1 MTKNLTYDEARIFC
15 LGVQNNKEI
24 PGWKTL
30 NKYNDLSNNPAF
42 TFKVYEKNNQVVL
55 ALSGTNIFSGND
67 WYNGLKTITNN
78 VPSQY
83 EEAQKVYDEV
93 ERDYGKE
100 NIKLTGYSLGATLA
114 NMISCKTGTPSTAI
128 APPGGYFITQKDKN
142 TFSYGDSNI
151 VTYGRKNDIFFGH
164 QLNDQLGKIYLLPNI
179 KGTGI
184 DQHYLH
190 NFQAGDAKYAQEYKK
205 PDIIPTFK
213 QEIMT
218 NAQNSMQGTADA
230 FERNMQNLTNSL
242 KNNFSTQGQN
252 LQQMINNAQDYVQ
265 NMQPI
270 LNNFS
275 SHENKPYINMDVPTT
290 LNNWYTKSK
299 EDVLN
304 LIASMPIDEF
314 NARQVEIMNY
324 FNPTQK
330 SQQKAQ
336 IFENYATVANA
347 LKRIITK
354 EDVNNMS
361 IDEFNNNWDEIKT
374 QMSKIGVPSEKELP
388 QNIMTYT
395 KQKQYED
402 YSNKD
407 GRWVTIKGNH
417 VFIES

>member
-1 MTKNLTYDEARIFC
+1 MNKNLSFDEALMFC
-15 LGVQNNKEI
+15 TGAQENKDVTGWRTLKEYETFI
-24 PGWKTL
+24 PNPSFDAKVYQQGNDIVIAYAGTNTKDT
-30 NKYNDLSNNPAF
+30 NDL
-42 TFKVYEKNNQVVL
+42 
-55 ALSGTNIFSGND
+55 IND
-67 WYNGLKTITNN
+67 MNLFFNKIST
-78 VPSQY
+78 QY
-83 EEAQKVYDEV
+83 QNAKDLHAKIKH
-93 ERDYGKE
+93 DFPNA
-100 NIKLTGYSLGATLA
+100 NIKLTGYSLGGTLA
-114 NMISCKTGTPSTAI
+114 NMVSCETGTPSTAI
-128 APPGGYFITQKDKN
+128 APIGGKAAVSNNKYYFKYGDKN
-142 TFSYGDSNI
+142 VVSYGHSADL
-151 VTYGRKNDIFFGH
+151 FFGK
-164 QLNDQLGKIYLLPNI
+164 QLNDQLGSVKLLPNANPI
-179 KGTGI
+179 NSI
-184 DQHYLH
+184 AAHLLH
-190 NFQAGDAKYAQEYKK
+190 NFKPNDAELAVEWHKK
-205 PDIIPTFK
+205 PTLKARGETILNSA
-213 QEIMT
+213 QQAA
-218 NAQNSMQGTADA
+218 NAFNQTT
-230 FERNMQNLTNSL
+230 QNLVNSIKDGIQL
-242 KNNFSTQGQN
+242 QGQN

-275 SHENKPYINMDVPTT
+275 SHENKPYINMDVPTP
-290 LNNWYTKSK
+290 LNDWYTKSK